1 MDKANTVPVLYSSK
15 DRCCGCGAC
24 LNICPR
30 HAIAMKEDESGFLYP
45 EIREDLCV
53 RCGLCKK
60 VCAFQN
66 RQEESVPLAC
76 CAAVNKDKETL
87 KYSASGGVFHALA
100 LDTLEKGGLVYG
112 AAFTDT
118 WTVCHIAGENR
129 RQIGRLQGSKYAH
142 SDTGWTFSEAK
153 KMLEKGRLVLFS
165 GTPCQIAGFKAFL
178 GRDYDNLLM
187 VDIVCHGVPSSSM
200 LQKYIGYLE
209 EKWGRSVTA
218 FTFRDKSLGW
228 GINGSA
234 AVKGEA
240 NRKKL
245 WQSESAYLYY
255 FLKGWIYRENC
266 YVCKYASSHRP
277 ADLTIGDFWGIEKQH
292 PEYLGRN
299 GWDESKGISF
309 VFASTAKGEE
319 ALEGLQRRLDMK
331 PATFDEIAA
340 GNGQLRHP
348 SEKGPRDE
356 ILAVYREGGWDALEK
371 RFLDK
376 VGLKRHSSFVKSL
389 IPSGIKRAIKSRKR
403 QWE

>member
-30 HAIAMKEDESGFLYP
+30 HAIAMKEDELGFLYP

-53 RCGLCKK
+53 CCGLCKK

-66 RQEESVPLAC
+66 REETSVPLAC
-76 CAAVNKDKETL
+76 RAAVSKDMETL

-100 LDTLEKGGLVYG
+100 MDTLEKGGVVYG

-118 WTVCHIAGENR
+118 WSVCHMQVEDT
-129 RQIGRLQGSKYAH
+129 RQSGRLQGSKYAH
-142 SDTGWTFSEAK
+142 SDTGRTFSEAK
-153 KMLEKGRLVLFS
+153 QMLEKGRSVLFS
-165 GTPCQIAGFKAFL
+165 GTPCQIAGLKAYL
-178 GRDYDNLLM
+178 GRDYDNLLT
-187 VDIVCHGVPSSSM
+187 VDIVCHGVPSSAM
-200 LQKYIGYLE
+200 LQGYIRHLE
-209 EKWGRSVTA
+209 KKWGAPVTA

-234 AVKGEA
+234 ACRGQKGK
-240 NRKKL
+240 KKL
-245 WQSESAYLYY
+245 WQSDSAYLYY
-255 FLKGWIYRENC
+255 FTRGWIYRENC
-266 YVCKYASSHRP
+266 YVCKYAGSHRP
-277 ADLTIGDFWGIEKQH
+277 GDLTIGDFWGIEKQH

-309 VFASTAKGEE
+309 VFASTGKGEAALK
-319 ALEGLQRRLDMK
+319 ALEERMDMK
-331 PATFDEIAA
+331 PASFEEIAA

-356 ILAVYREGGWDALEK
+356 ILEVYGDGGWEALEK
-371 RFLDK
+371 RFNDK
-376 VGLKRHSSFVKSL
+376 TGLRRHSSFIKSL
-389 IPSGIKRAIKSRKR
+389 IPSGVKRAIKSRK
-403 QWE
+403 

>member
-30 HAIAMKEDESGFLYP
+30 HAIAMKEDELGFLYP

-100 LDTLEKGGLVYG
+100 LDTIEKDGVVYG
-112 AAFTDT
+112 AAFTDD
-118 WTVCHIAGENR
+118 WSVCHTSGEEI

-142 SDTGWTFSEAK
+142 SDTGRTFSEAK
-153 KMLEKGRLVLFS
+153 KMLEEGRSVLFS
-165 GTPCQIAGFKAFL
+165 GTPCQIAGLRAFL
-178 GRDYDNLLM
+178 GRDYDNLLT
-187 VDIVCHGVPSSSM
+187 VDIVCHGVPAAAM
-200 LQKYIGYLE
+200 LQGYIKHLE
-209 EKWGRSVTA
+209 EKWGASVTA

-228 GINGSA
+228 GKNGS
-234 AVKGEA
+234 VVFEGKIGK
-240 NRKKL
+240 KKL
-245 WQSESAYLYY
+245 WQSDSAYLYY
-255 FLKGWIYRENC
+255 FAKGWIFRKNC
-266 YVCKYASSHRP
+266 YECKYTSRYRP
-277 ADLTIGDFWGIEKQH
+277 GDLTIGDFWGIEKQH
-292 PEYLGRN
+292 LDYLGKR

-309 VFASTAKGEE
+309 VFASTDKGLS
-319 ALEGLQRRLDMK
+319 ALDRLSDRMDMK
-331 PATFDEIAA
+331 PATFEEIAA

-356 ILAVYREGGWDALEK
+356 ILAVYKEGGWEALEK
-371 RFLDK
+371 RFYEK
-376 VGLKRHSSFVKSL
+376 TGLRRHSSFIKSL
-389 IPSGIKRAIKSRKR
+389 IPSGIKRAIKSRK
-403 QWE
+403 